1 MQGAFQPARW
11 WRRIANL
18 VTVAAM
24 IDLHQGFSGGELK
37 EIAPT
42 VASVAVVQ
50 LDAAMALARGQ
61 LRRAARG
68 QVAAA
73 RLLGQ
78 VFWRGMRERIVK

>member
-1 MQGAFQPARW
+1 
-11 WRRIANL
+11 
-18 VTVAAM
+18 M
-24 IDLHQGFSGGELK
+24 IDLHQGFSGREL
-37 EIAPT
+37 EEVQPT

-78 VFWRGMRERIVK
+78 VFWRGLKERIVR